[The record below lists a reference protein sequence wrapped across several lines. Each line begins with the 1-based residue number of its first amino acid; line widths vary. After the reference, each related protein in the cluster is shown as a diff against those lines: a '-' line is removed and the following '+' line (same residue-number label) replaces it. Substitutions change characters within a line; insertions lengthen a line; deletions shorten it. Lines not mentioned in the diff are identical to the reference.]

1 MILKNHLSPGSS
13 RSNCTTV
20 SLTLSC
26 VAVARTSDSSFT
38 AAFSGRTCLSSDFV
52 GPVAS
57 NDVSKRVV
65 GLNFPKVL
73 KFYFVKIWLH
83 RIKAK
88 FESSQCQLATEP
100 FRVSILC
107 GGSYRANVFY
117 IPAN

>member
-38 AAFSGRTCLSSDFV
+38 AAFSDMTCLSSHFV

-65 GLNFPKVL
+65 GLNFPKGL
-73 KFYFVKIWLH
+73 KFYFVKMWLNK
-83 RIKAK
+83 IKAK
-88 FESSQCQLATEP
+88 FDSGQYQSAAFQGEHALW
-100 FRVSILC
+100 RLL
-107 GGSYRANVFY
+107 GS
-117 IPAN
+117 